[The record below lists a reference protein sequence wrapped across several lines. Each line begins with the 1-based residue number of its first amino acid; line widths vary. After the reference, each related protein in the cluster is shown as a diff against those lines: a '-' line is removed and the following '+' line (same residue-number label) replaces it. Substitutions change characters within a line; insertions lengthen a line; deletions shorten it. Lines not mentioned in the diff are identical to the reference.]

1 MKKFRLPLLTLVILS
16 FGTAL
21 VGCNDETVP
30 DPDIAKSRD
39 EQRQQMDPSKQ
50 GGGTPTAPPGGGGQ

>member
-1 MKKFRLPLLTLVILS
+1 MKQFRILLSALVAASLTIS
-16 FGTAL
+16 L

-39 EQRQQMDPSKQ
+39 EQRQQMDPSKM
-50 GGGTPTAPPGGGGQ
+50 GGGTPTAPPGGGQ